1 MSERKRSR
9 DFGKRQKIRAI
20 LVSAKKSRMKKCRLD
35 TRKITAGV
43 ESQLL
48 RPDIRMMD
56 WYSISRCQATTAH
69 KISSVEDGI
78 TRKILPLFQPPPPM
92 QTLVLPI
99 GKEMRK
105 YFFKKKKRKISQF
118 FSRHPLCE
126 CWKHLVISQCSFSS
140 CINCA
145 IAVVLGRFFP
155 GLSLLSIIISFI
167 RGGNCRL
174 MPGGEVVF
182 CLAISLPLGSF

>member
-20 LVSAKKSRMKKCRLD
+20 LVSAKISRMKKCRLD

-69 KISSVEDGI
+69 KISVEDGI

-99 GKEMRK
+99 GKGTWK
-105 YFFKKKKRKISQF
+105 YFFKKKKKKDFTILQPPPFVWMLKASGDLSVFLQF
-118 FSRHPLCE
+118 VHQLRNRCRPR
-126 CWKHLVISQCSFSS
+126 
-140 CINCA
+140 A
-145 IAVVLGRFFP
+145 
-155 GLSLLSIIISFI
+155 LLPRSVTPVD
-167 RGGNCRL
+167 NNQL
-174 MPGGEVVF
+174 H
-182 CLAISLPLGSF
+182 